1 MWVATTVLVGITYFS
16 YRSQMDQKGYAHL
29 PVLWLL
35 LLVVLVLVAIGIT
48 VQWLFH
54 QGRALRNTKIK

>member
-1 MWVATTVLVGITYFS
+1 MWVVTAVLVGITYFG

-29 PVLWLL
+29 PVPWLL
-35 LLVVLVLVAIGIT
+35 LLMVLVLVAIGVT

-54 QGRALRNTKIK
+54 QGRALRNSKTK